1 MSRPEPR
8 HGGTYSFLH
17 LAPTDLL
24 VAHTSEGAEG
34 IDQGRSVGVGVPR
47 HPPGHVASGERYLP
61 PLVQRAHAALSLE
74 RDQRATTSRTA
85 CSDKDRRRARGQR
98 GAGPFL
104 GASAPA
110 VCSLYHPC
118 AGTRLPGKP
127 HLSRCGSATWI
138 GCASR
143 DTSRNFPCSRRSWF
157 CPLNGMPCSPGNSC
171 RLFSS
176 FLNRLSAR
184 ENPTLHRRGEAARAR
199 TAPLSQSREPGGG
212 SWF

>member
-34 IDQGRSVGVGVPR
+34 IDQSRSVGVGVPR
-47 HPPGHVASGERYLP
+47 HPPGHVARGEGDLP

-85 CSDKDRRRARGQR
+85 CSDKDRRRAPDQR
-98 GAGPFL
+98 GAGRCR

-110 VCSLYHPC
+110 CCSVYHPC
-118 AGTRLPGKP
+118 TV
-127 HLSRCGSATWI
+127 T
-138 GCASR
+138 
-143 DTSRNFPCSRRSWF
+143 D
-157 CPLNGMPCSPGNSC
+157 
-171 RLFSS
+171 
-176 FLNRLSAR
+176 
-184 ENPTLHRRGEAARAR
+184 
-199 TAPLSQSREPGGG
+199 Q
-212 SWF
+212 